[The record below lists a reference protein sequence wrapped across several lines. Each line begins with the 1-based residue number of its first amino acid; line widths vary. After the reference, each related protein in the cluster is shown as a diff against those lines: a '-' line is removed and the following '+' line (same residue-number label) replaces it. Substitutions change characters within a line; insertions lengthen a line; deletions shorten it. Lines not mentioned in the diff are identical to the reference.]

1 MSRKI
6 SIIIFYFITIQISVL
21 GQNIDSLEQQLTK
34 VQNIDKI
41 DLLNQLSEEYC
52 NEGYYQKAH
61 DYADEALEI
70 AQKYN
75 NKTETANAY
84 CQLGK
89 SYNFLQIYDS
99 SLIYFDLALELFEN
113 LDDQEGKANTLRN
126 IGRLY
131 ENKYDYNKSLEYYIE
146 SLKMFEEL
154 NLLNELG
161 GVYQDIGY
169 VYICSEKYDLALK
182 YYEKALAIYDEL
194 QDKYS
199 ISVTYNNIGIAYDAM
214 KDVEKALE
222 YYNKSI
228 VLNKELGNEIVA
240 AYIMHNIG
248 IIYNNEGEL
257 DTAYKYFKESLK
269 ITELYE
275 DPYGVCY
282 NLARI
287 AVILKKQN
295 KLDSALIIL
304 DKSLEYSILI
314 DDKKSISENYL
325 EYSNIFELKK
335 DYFKAFEFYKMYD
348 QLQDTIFNDDMI
360 KQMNELETKYQ
371 SEKKDAEN
379 LLLKEQSR
387 KREIFTYFLA
397 VIILL
402 VLFLAV
408 VFFRGKRKQQKVNQ
422 LLEIKNNEINQQ
434 KEEIQAQAEEL
445 EKVNV
450 ELEKLSI
457 VASET
462 DNAVV
467 IMDKNGNFEWVNEGF
482 TRLYGYNLEE
492 TKERIGDS
500 IQKSSSNSNIE
511 QLLQFCI
518 NKKQSIIYESQTS
531 AKKGNVIWAQTTI
544 TPITDHEGNVVKL
557 IAIDSDI
564 SKLKK
569 AEAEILQKNEE
580 ILAQKDALEEQNEE
594 ILQKNE
600 EISAQRNELERIN
613 EHIEIQNE
621 QIRGSIRYAKT
632 IQNAI
637 LPSISEIEKKYST
650 FVIYRPKDIVSGD
663 FYWYLSIEQYDFIV
677 VADCTGHGVPGAFMS
692 MIGSRLI
699 NEAIAE
705 AKIFDTKQIMETVDI
720 LLKKALKKEVSEIHD
735 GMELII
741 CRIEKINE
749 DYNVNFTGA
758 KRPLFVSKNNELIT
772 FKGDRRAIGGS
783 ERVKSPIKYSTQ
795 QILLKKDDIIYMFSD
810 GYVDQNNSSRVRY
823 GTSKLINNIDY
834 IKGEELT
841 VQQEFLINQLDIWQG
856 IEEQRD
862 DITLFALKF
871 K

>member
-257 DTAYKYFKESLK
+257 DTAYKYFKESLN
-269 ITELYE
+269 ITESYE

-282 NLARI
+282 NLTRI
-287 AVILKKQN
+287 AEILRKQN

-335 DYFKAFEFYKMYD
+335 DYFKAFEFYKKYD

-434 KEEIQAQAEEL
+434 KEEI
-445 EKVNV
+445 
-450 ELEKLSI
+450 
-457 VASET
+457 
-462 DNAVV
+462 
-467 IMDKNGNFEWVNEGF
+467 
-482 TRLYGYNLEE
+482 
-492 TKERIGDS
+492 
-500 IQKSSSNSNIE
+500 
-511 QLLQFCI
+511 
-518 NKKQSIIYESQTS
+518 
-531 AKKGNVIWAQTTI
+531 I
-544 TPITDHEGNVVKL
+544 T
-557 IAIDSDI
+557 
-564 SKLKK
+564 
-569 AEAEILQKNEE
+569 
-580 ILAQKDALEEQNEE
+580 
-594 ILQKNE
+594 
-600 EISAQRNELERIN
+600 QRDE
-613 EHIEIQNE
+613 IEIQKQEIEIKHN
-621 QIRGSIRYAKT
+621 QIKGSINYAKR
-632 IQNAI
+632 IQEAV
-637 LPSISEIEKKYST
+637 LPRKDFIELVLPEHFIFFKP
-650 FVIYRPKDIVSGD
+650 RDIVSGD
-663 FYWYLSIEQYDFIV
+663 FYFIKQIKNYTLIAA
-677 VADCTGHGVPGAFMS
+677 ADCTGHGVPGAFMS
-692 MIGSRLI
+692 MLGIALL
-699 NEAIAE
+699 NELVRNTEIQTPAQLLNELRNQIKSSLQQVGQVAE
-705 AKIFDTKQIMETVDI
+705 QQ
-720 LLKKALKKEVSEIHD
+720 D
-735 GMELII
+735 GMDIAFCAINLETMEMSFSGAHNPCWIFRNEKQETKNEKLKVKNESEDELFTFHFSLFTLEADHQPVGIYLK
-741 CRIEKINE
+741 EKP
-749 DYNVNFTGA
+749 FTEQ
-758 KRPLFVSKNNELIT
+758 KFQLVKN
-772 FKGDRRAIGGS
+772 D
-783 ERVKSPIKYSTQ
+783 V
-795 QILLKKDDIIYMFSD
+795 IYIFSD
-810 GYVDQNNSSRVRY
+810 GYISQFGGKKNLPLKSKYFKELLSEICFLELSEQKQILENKFNEWKGNN
-823 GTSKLINNIDY
+823 
-834 IKGEELT
+834 
-841 VQQEFLINQLDIWQG
+841 
-856 IEEQRD
+856 EQTD
-862 DITLFALKF
+862 DVLVIGVKI
-871 K
+871 